1 MLLFEIISSKY
12 CAYVI
17 QGSRTIAAE
26 ENCAPTLIL
35 TLTLDQ
41 NLILTGGQ
49 ISSGAILCTPYLRS
63 IQKEISNWYDI
74 KKVGELHCEPIDMVF
89 TWQHF
94 STQTIIQTHCISLTV
109 LFKICV

>member
-1 MLLFEIISSKY
+1 MISSKY

-41 NLILTGGQ
+41 SLILTGGQ

>member
-1 MLLFEIISSKY
+1 MISSKY
-12 CAYVI
+12 YAYVI

-74 KKVGELHCEPIDMVF
+74 KKVDELHCEPIDMIF
-89 TWQHF
+89 TW
-94 STQTIIQTHCISLTV
+94 
-109 LFKICV
+109 

>member
-1 MLLFEIISSKY
+1 MISSKY
-12 CAYVI
+12 YAYVI

-26 ENCAPTLIL
+26 EKCAPTLVL

-41 NLILTGGQ
+41 SLILTGGQ

-63 IQKEISNWYDI
+63 IQKEVSNWYDI
-74 KKVGELHCEPIDMVF
+74 KKAGELHCKPIDMVF

-94 STQTIIQTHCISLTV
+94 STETILRTHYISLTV